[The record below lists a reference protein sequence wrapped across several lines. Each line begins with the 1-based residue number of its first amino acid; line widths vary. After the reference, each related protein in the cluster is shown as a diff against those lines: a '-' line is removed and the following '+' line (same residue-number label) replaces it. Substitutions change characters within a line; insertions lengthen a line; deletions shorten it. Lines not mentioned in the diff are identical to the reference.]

1 MNETMHQ
8 RKGLNTLS
16 EIRTIRV
23 TGKGKIEVKPDM
35 TRITLTLEGTYP
47 EYDETLR
54 RSSESTDQMKDLL
67 SNFGFE
73 RSDLKTLNFSVD
85 TDYESYRE
93 NGEYKQRFIGY
104 KFRHILKVEFDSDNK
119 RLGKILFGLAHCP
132 QHPEFRISYTVKDAE
147 AAKNELLG
155 KAVKDAKEKAAVL
168 TQAAEVNLKNILSI
182 DYSWGEIDFEVSPMN
197 KMMLCESCS
206 APDDSYDLDI
216 EPDDI
221 DISDTVTVVW
231 EIE

>member
-1 MNETMHQ
+1 M
-8 RKGLNTLS
+8 S
-16 EIRTIRV
+16 EKRTIRV
-23 TGKGKIEVKPDM
+23 TGKGKIKVKPDM

-54 RSSESTDQMKDLL
+54 KSSESTDQMKDLL
-67 SNFGFE
+67 SKFGFE

-93 NGEYKQRFIGY
+93 NGEYKQRFSGY
-104 KFRHILKVEFDSDNK
+104 KFRHILKIEFDSDNK

-132 QHPEFRISYTVKDAE
+132 QHPEFRIGYTVKDAE
-147 AAKNELLG
+147 AAKYELLG

-168 TQAAEVNLKNILSI
+168 TQAAEVSLKDILSI
-182 DYSWGEIDFEVSPMN
+182 DYSWGEIDFEVNPMN
-197 KMMLCESCS
+197 KMMLCDCCV

-231 EIE
+231 KIE

>member
-1 MNETMHQ
+1 MKQ

-16 EIRTIRV
+16 EKRTIRV
-23 TGKGKIEVKPDM
+23 TGKGKIKVKPDM
-35 TRITLTLEGTYP
+35 TRITLTLEGAYP

-54 RSSESTDQMKDLL
+54 KSSESTDKIKDLL
-67 SNFGFE
+67 SDFGFE
-73 RSDLKTLNFSVD
+73 RNDLKTLNFSVD

-93 NGEYKQRFIGY
+93 KGEYKQRFIGY
-104 KFRHILKVEFDSDNK
+104 KFNHVLKVEFDSDNK
-119 RLGKILFGLAHCP
+119 RLGKILYGLAHCP
-132 QHPEFRISYTVKDAE
+132 LHPEFRISYIVKDAE

-155 KAVKDAKEKAAVL
+155 KAVKDAKEKAIVL
-168 TQAAEVNLKNILSI
+168 TKAAEVNLKDILSI
-182 DYSWGEIDFEVSPMN
+182 DYSWGEINFEVNPMD
-197 KMMLCESCS
+197 KMMLCDSCIDS
-206 APDDSYDLDI
+206 DDSYDLDI